1 MRRLVIGISGAT
13 GAIYGVRLLEVLST
27 SKEIE
32 THLVISDPAKQ
43 TIEHEL
49 EIGVKEVEAL
59 ADFVYDVNDIGA
71 CISSGS
77 FKTDGMVIAP
87 CSIKTMSALANCY
100 NTNLL
105 IRAGDVTIKEGRPL
119 VIVLRETPL
128 HAGHLRQMM
137 ELAQLGVVILP
148 PVPAFYH
155 KPKTIDD
162 IVNHTIGKILDRFN
176 IDHNLFARWAGLK
189 DRVTSR

>member
-1 MRRLVIGISGAT
+1 MRLVIGISGAT
-13 GAIYGVRLLEVLST
+13 GAIYGVRLLQVLST

-32 THLVISDPAKQ
+32 THLVLSDPAKR

-49 EIGVKEVEAL
+49 DMSVKDVLAL
-59 ADFVYDVNDIGA
+59 ADVVHDINDIGA
-71 CISSGS
+71 SISSGS
-77 FKTDGMVIAP
+77 FKTGGMVIAP

-105 IRAGDVTIKEGRPL
+105 IRAGDVSLKEGRPL
-119 VIVLRETPL
+119 VVVLRETPL
-128 HAGHLRQMM
+128 HIGHLKHMM
-137 ELAQLGVVILP
+137 ELAQMGAVILP

-162 IVNHTIGKILDRFN
+162 IVNHTVGKVLDRFN
-176 IDHNLFARWAGLK
+176 IDHTLFERWEGLK
-189 DRVTSR
+189 GHLEING

>member
-1 MRRLVIGISGAT
+1 MRLVIGISGAT

-27 SKEIE
+27 TKDIE
-32 THLVISDPAKQ
+32 THLVMSDPAKR

-49 EIGVKEVEAL
+49 DVSVKEVEAL

-71 CISSGS
+71 SISSGS
-77 FKTDGMVIAP
+77 FKTNGMVIAP

-100 NTNLL
+100 NANLL

-119 VIVLRETPL
+119 LIVLRETPL

-137 ELAQLGVVILP
+137 ELAQLGVTILP

-162 IVNHTIGKILDRFN
+162 IVNHTVGKILDRFN
-176 IDHNLFARWAGLK
+176 IDHNLFERWGGLK
-189 DRVTSR
+189 DQIGSR